1 VQADAAYARLREAI
15 VDGQY
20 PAGSRLTE
28 VEIAETLGMSRT
40 PVREAL
46 RRLAG
51 DGLVRAS
58 DRGVIVDLMDEEEA
72 WHARTVRAALDVL
85 VAELAARRQKAG
97 EVSPAAL
104 RAAEEAAA
112 SAETYLQR
120 GDVDEAYRHD
130 QRLHRQIAEI
140 AGNPVA
146 LQMLDRLADRLEVA
160 RLAARS
166 RAERATSTAGTAGA
180 AGAKPE
186 GVRLTAK
193 IPAAV
198 GASHFEADAIGDLNG
213 HDRNGHDRNGH
224 DLNGHD
230 LNGRDL
236 SGHDLNGHGINGA
249 NGVNG
254 GSGND
259 LGADGTHG
267 TASIKKDGK
276 GNGGT
281 AGDGDL
287 GRLAVPVL
295 SPDLAEEHRR
305 LLKAIAA
312 GQPAAAW
319 LAAREHA
326 HG

>member
-1 VQADAAYARLREAI
+1 MQADAAYTRLREAI

-28 VEIAETLGMSRT
+28 VEIAEMLGMSRT

-58 DRGVIVDLMDEEEA
+58 DRGVIVDLMDDEEA
-72 WHARTVRAALDVL
+72 RHARTVRAALDVL
-85 VAELAARRQKAG
+85 VAELAARRQRAG

-104 RAAEEAAA
+104 RAAELSAAEAEA
-112 SAETYLQR
+112 SLLG
-120 GDVDEAYRHD
+120 GDADAAYRHD
-130 QRLHRQIAEI
+130 RRLHRQIAEI
-140 AGNPVA
+140 AGNTVA

-166 RAERATSTAGTAGA
+166 RAARANGANPAGQQA
-180 AGAKPE
+180 E
-186 GVRLTAK
+186 DVRLTAR

-198 GASHFEADAIGDLNG
+198 GAPHFDADAMSDV
-213 HDRNGHDRNGH
+213 NGH
-224 DLNGHD
+224 DLNGPH
-230 LNGRDL
+230 LNGADL
-236 SGHDLNGHGINGA
+236 DGHELNGHEGNGA
-249 NGVNG
+249 AADGATGV
-254 GSGND
+254 SGVLGD
-259 LGADGTHG
+259 EPGADGLPG
-267 TASIKKDGK
+267 PASSEKKEKRSGGVVGD
-276 GNGGT
+276 GGT
-281 AGDGDL
+281 A
-287 GRLAVPVL
+287 RLTEPVL
-295 SPDLAEEHRR
+295 SPDLGEEHRR
-305 LLKAIAA
+305 LLAAIAA

>member
-1 VQADAAYARLREAI
+1 MQADAAYARLREAI

-72 WHARTVRAALDVL
+72 RHARTVRATLDVL

-112 SAETYLQR
+112 AAGASLELGNT
-120 GDVDEAYRHD
+120 DEAYRHD
-130 QRLHRQIAEI
+130 RRLHRQIAEI

-146 LQMLDRLADRLEVA
+146 LQLLDRLADRLEVA
-160 RLAARS
+160 RLAAR
-166 RAERATSTAGTAGA
+166 AHAACAKGVDEKTDGVQLTARIPAVVGA
-180 AGAKPE
+180 APFDTDALSDVNGQE
-186 GVRLTAK
+186 LTGIELK
-193 IPAAV
+193 
-198 GASHFEADAIGDLNG
+198 G
-213 HDRNGHDRNGH
+213 H
-224 DLNGHD
+224 
-230 LNGRDL
+230 
-236 SGHDLNGHGINGA
+236 
-249 NGVNG
+249 GVNG
-254 GSGND
+254 SPMNGLNGSHGAAED
-259 LGADGTHG
+259 GPGADGTNS
-267 TASIKKDGK
+267 TASIKTGA
-276 GNGGT
+276 
-281 AGDGDL
+281 AGDGGM

-295 SPDLAEEHRR
+295 SPDLGEEHRR
-305 LLKAIAA
+305 LLTAIAA

>member
-1 VQADAAYARLREAI
+1 MQADAAYARLREAI

-28 VEIAETLGMSRT
+28 VEIAEMLGMSRT

-58 DRGVIVDLMDEEEA
+58 DRGVIVDLMDDEEA
-72 WHARTVRAALDVL
+72 RHARTVRASLDVL

-97 EVSPAAL
+97 QISPAAM

-112 SAETYLQR
+112 EAETSLDR
-120 GDVDEAYRHD
+120 GDADAAYRHD
-130 QRLHRQIAEI
+130 QRLHRLIAEL

-160 RLAARS
+160 RLAAGS
-166 RAERATSTAGTAGA
+166 RAARANGTGNKAGKKKVNGVQLA
-180 AGAKPE
+180 AK
-186 GVRLTAK
+186 V
-193 IPAAV
+193 PAAV
-198 GASHFEADAIGDLNG
+198 GAATGGADAV
-213 HDRNGHDRNGH
+213 
-224 DLNGHD
+224 
-230 LNGRDL
+230 L
-236 SGHDLNGHGINGA
+236 SDMNGA
-249 NGVNG
+249 AMNGADVNGV
-254 GSGND
+254 D
-259 LGADGTHG
+259 VDAAPADGVG
-267 TASIKKDGK
+267 GRASAKRLKGAG
-276 GNGGT
+276 GNGGV
-281 AGDGDL
+281 GQ
-287 GRLAVPVL
+287 LAVPVL
-295 SPDLAEEHRR
+295 SPELGEEHRR
-305 LLKAIAA
+305 ILAAIAA

>member
-1 VQADAAYARLREAI
+1 MQADAAYARLREAI

-20 PAGSRLTE
+20 PAGARLTE

-112 SAETYLQR
+112 SAQTYLER
-120 GDVDEAYRHD
+120 GDTDEAYRHD

-160 RLAARS
+160 RLAAAS
-166 RAERATSTAGTAGA
+166 RAERLKNIEKKVDGIHLVT
-180 AGAKPE
+180 K
-186 GVRLTAK
+186 V
-193 IPAAV
+193 PAAV
-198 GASHFEADAIGDLNG
+198 GAGFDGDVMNGLDLNG
-213 HDRNGHDRNGH
+213 HAV
-224 DLNGHD
+224 
-230 LNGRDL
+230 
-236 SGHDLNGHGINGA
+236 NGA
-249 NGVNG
+249 NGSRG
-254 GSGND
+254 A
-259 LGADGTHG
+259 GADKPGDEG
-267 TASIKKDGK
+267 ASGSASMKKNGK
-276 GNGGT
+276 RAGGT
-281 AGDGDL
+281 VGDDGM

-305 LLKAIAA
+305 LLDAIAA

>member
-1 VQADAAYARLREAI
+1 MQADAAYARLREAI

-20 PAGSRLTE
+20 PAGARLTE

-112 SAETYLQR
+112 SAQTYLER
-120 GDVDEAYRHD
+120 GDTDEAYRHD

-160 RLAARS
+160 RLAAAA
-166 RAERATSTAGTAGA
+166 RAERARGIEKKVESIHLVTKVPAVVGA
-180 AGAKPE
+180 A
-186 GVRLTAK
+186 
-193 IPAAV
+193 
-198 GASHFEADAIGDLNG
+198 HFDGDVLSDVNG
-213 HDRNGHDRNGH
+213 HAV
-224 DLNGHD
+224 
-230 LNGRDL
+230 
-236 SGHDLNGHGINGA
+236 NGA
-249 NGVNG
+249 NGSHG
-254 GSGND
+254 AGAD
-259 LGADGTHG
+259 KPGADGTPG
-267 TASIKKDGK
+267 SASTKKKGKRDDDGM
-276 GNGGT
+276 
-281 AGDGDL
+281 

-305 LLKAIAA
+305 LLDAIAA